1 MKLWEL
7 IVELEKLEQQGK
19 RDYEVKVVF
28 WSDEATVDK
37 KNILV
42 NDEDKTVYL

>member
-19 RDYEVKVVF
+19 RDYNVQFDYVEFDEVYV
-28 WSDEATVDK
+28 DEYINAV
-37 KNILV
+37 IL
-42 NDEDKTVYL
+42 T